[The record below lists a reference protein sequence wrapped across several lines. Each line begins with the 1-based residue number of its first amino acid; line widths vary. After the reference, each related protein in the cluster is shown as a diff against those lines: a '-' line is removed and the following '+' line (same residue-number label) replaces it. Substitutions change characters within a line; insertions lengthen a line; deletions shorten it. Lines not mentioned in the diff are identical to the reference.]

1 VSWHEHI
8 TVDPGILAG
17 KPVVQGMR
25 IGVDFLLDLFS
36 SGWTREQVLENY
48 PGVDAEALGAVLAYG
63 REPR

>member
-1 VSWHEHI
+1 MSWRDHI

-17 KPVVQGMR
+17 KPVVRGTR
-25 IGVDFLLDLFS
+25 IGVDFLLELFA

-63 REPR
+63 RETR